1 VNFKL
6 KPLDRR
12 YLEKVIYCRVL
23 FQLQEGF
30 RTRQLELQAG
40 ERAEPC
46 CSAAEENQ
54 RIAGENINKI
64 F

>member
-1 VNFKL
+1 
-6 KPLDRR
+6 
-12 YLEKVIYCRVL
+12 VL
-23 FQLQEGF
+23 FKLQEGF
-30 RTRQLELQAG
+30 RTRKLEHQAG

-54 RIAGENINKI
+54 RIAGEKTNKN